1 MRVSVKRCDGS
12 GPGESGEV
20 CGLKCGCNKSEGGG
34 SVSGS
39 SEGEVEDGWEG
50 LKGMYVGTT

>member
-1 MRVSVKRCDGS
+1 MKRCDGS